1 MFSSAVQAP
10 SQLNSDVWERH
21 TVPGARHLQEEL
33 AFLKC
38 HSLLGRNIK
47 SGKSPYIAGLWK
59 RCLARTSPNAW
70 VDITLR
76 KYILRVVQMW
86 VGQIMEFFLLL
97 LQANPIFSYFLS
109 PEYFNLV
116 FRLKKKSI
124 FNKKVSWQLASY
136 FYPEWR
142 DYSEKEHTGENSR
155 VMYNH
160 RMGTFC
166 LNIKQFRW
174 MISLIFTLA
183 LGVKKSQAKPN
194 QNDGWN
200 YLKAFF
206 FFFLISHVR
215 AGSCQQTICKSKED
229 FSCDFLHQ
237 VFVSTSLID

>member
-47 SGKSPYIAGLWK
+47 SGKFPYVAGLWK

-76 KYILRVVQMW
+76 KYILRVIQMW

-97 LQANPIFSYFLS
+97 LEANPIFSYFLS

-116 FRLKKKSI
+116 FCLKKKVYST
-124 FNKKVSWQLASY
+124 KK
-136 FYPEWR
+136 YP
-142 DYSEKEHTGENSR
+142 DNLH
-155 VMYNH
+155 
-160 RMGTFC
+160 
-166 LNIKQFRW
+166 
-174 MISLIFTLA
+174 
-183 LGVKKSQAKPN
+183 
-194 QNDGWN
+194 
-200 YLKAFF
+200 
-206 FFFLISHVR
+206 LISALNDVTTLR
-215 AGSCQQTICKSKED
+215 KNILEKILGSRITTEWVHSASISSSSDEW
-229 FSCDFLHQ
+229 
-237 VFVSTSLID
+237 